1 MGIFDP
7 TRLESGIAL
16 ESREYRATG
25 LELRHP
31 APGSKPRAIYL
42 DANATAPSLK
52 PVVDAVMDAMLS
64 EVGNPASAH
73 ANGTAARRLMETA
86 RDRVSELV
94 PGFEPENMFTAD
106 GLTLPLQARTTP
118 WSDGRVQYDHET
130 VVVVGA
136 RSVGDPPPFSDARR
150 MTTMRSGALSPSLKT
165 DRNVRRAI
173 SAVETGIIWRH
184 SRAYYASLGG
194 SAE

>member
-42 DANATAPSLK
+42 DANATAPLLK

-94 PGFEPENMFTAD
+94 PGFEPENIIFVSGGTEANNTVI
-106 GLTLPLQARTTP
+106 GSFVGIESVTFLAAPIEHSSVVEPLRIRRP
-118 WSDGRVQYDHET
+118 ERVVWLEVDSM
-130 VVVVGA
+130 
-136 RSVGDPPPFSDARR
+136 RARR
-150 MTTMRSGALSPSLKT
+150 PG
-165 DRNVRRAI
+165 
-173 SAVETGIIWRH
+173 
-184 SRAYYASLGG
+184 
-194 SAE
+194 